1 MSPVI
6 TRAELCLLY
15 PSAVWRLHLATVPA
29 QLPAISPLKCNSRLV
44 PPLPPPPL
52 NHAAKYISIVQNS
65 YFYLQQQSS

>member
-15 PSAVWRLHLATVPA
+15 PSAVWSVEAAPSDSPP

-44 PPLPPPPL
+44 PPPPHLLSTMLP
-52 NHAAKYISIVQNS
+52 NTSQ
-65 YFYLQQQSS
+65 